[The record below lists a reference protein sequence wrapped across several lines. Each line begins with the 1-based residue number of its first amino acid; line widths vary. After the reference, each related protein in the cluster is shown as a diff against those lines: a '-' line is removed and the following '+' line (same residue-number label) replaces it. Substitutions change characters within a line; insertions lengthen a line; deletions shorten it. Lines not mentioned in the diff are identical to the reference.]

1 MEIDQ
6 ISDRLLHQF
15 YFPDTNSTAVR
26 ETGDG
31 DCLFNFLSILL
42 IGTEALAVELRYKTC
57 LENDKATGNTK
68 IPRVF
73 TISHQPTIKLQCS
86 VPNKTIFLSMD
97 KS

>member
-6 ISDRLLHQF
+6 ISDRLVHQF

-26 ETGDG
+26 ETGDE

-57 LENDKATGNTK
+57 LENQGNWKHKDSSSFYYISPTYDKAK
-68 IPRVF
+68 
-73 TISHQPTIKLQCS
+73 
-86 VPNKTIFLSMD
+86 M
-97 KS
+97 

>member
-26 ETGDG
+26 ETGDE

-57 LENDKATGNTK
+57 LENQGNWK
-68 IPRVF
+68 HKDSSSF
-73 TISHQPTIKLQCS
+73 YYISPTYA
-86 VPNKTIFLSMD
+86 
-97 KS
+97 KSKM

>member
-31 DCLFNFLSILL
+31 DCLFSFLSILL
-42 IGTEALAVELRYKTC
+42 IGTEALAVELDIKLAWKT
-57 LENDKATGNTK
+57 KATGNTK

-73 TISHQPTIKLQCS
+73 TLSHQPRIKLQCS

-97 KS
+97 NT